1 MTQLPTHIQALL
13 SPAAYPHP
21 APRVDL
27 VQTHISYVFLAG
39 DFVYKVKKPVD
50 LGFLD
55 FTTLEKR
62 RFYCQEEVLLNRR
75 LCPGTYLDVVP
86 IAYVAGEVCVDAAG
100 PVVDYAVKMRRLPE
114 DRMMERLL
122 RRGAVDSEML
132 RGLAAKIADFHAA
145 AETNE
150 HIRSFGGLDTI
161 MGNWRENFEQTEPFV
176 GRTVS
181 RRQYRDIEAYV
192 EGFAERE
199 AALLRRRVEEGRIR
213 DCHGDLRAEAVCFQ
227 DGICIFDCIEFNERF
242 RYSDTAADLAFLAM
256 DLDFR
261 RRRALS
267 DELVGLY
274 LGMSGDVTLPLVLD
288 FYKCYRA
295 YVRGKVDGFQLDEPE
310 VPAEQKAAAQRRARR
325 YFRLA
330 HRYARPGVG
339 RALVMMVGVTGTG
352 KSYLANALAGR
363 LGAALISSDATRKL
377 LAGIAPTERREEPID
392 SGLYSPEATDRTY
405 AAMLEQAR
413 PFLADDKPVIL
424 DATYHSRRRREGAVA
439 LARSLGARLLAVE
452 CVADEGLVRQ
462 RLGERRDQPWT
473 TSDGRLE
480 VYEAQRS
487 RYEPPTELGELL
499 RVDASRPLGEQ
510 LDEVEARLTAGSDW

>member
-1 MTQLPTHIQALL
+1 MTQLPAHIEALL

-21 APRVDL
+21 VGRVEL

-62 RFYCQEEVLLNRR
+62 RFYCHEELRLNRR

-86 IAYVAGEVCVDAAG
+86 IGSAGGGVCVEAAG
-100 PVVDYAVKMRRLPE
+100 PAVDYAVKMKRLPE
-114 DRMMERLL
+114 DCMMERLL
-122 RRGAVDSEML
+122 RRRAVDPEML
-132 RGLAAKIADFHAA
+132 RALAAKIAEFHAA

-150 HIRSFGGLDTI
+150 RISSIGGLETVV
-161 MGNWRENFEQTEPFV
+161 GNWRENFEQTEPFI

-181 RRQYRDIEAYV
+181 RRQFRDIEAYV
-192 EGFAERE
+192 EGFVEKE
-199 AALLRRRVEEGRIR
+199 TELFRRRVEEGRVR
-213 DCHGDLRAEAVCFQ
+213 DCHGDLRVEAVCFP

-242 RYSDTAADLAFLAM
+242 RYSDVAADLAFLAM

-261 RRRALS
+261 GQQALS

-274 LGMSGDVTLPLVLD
+274 LGMSGDTTLPLVLN

-310 VPAEQKAAAQRRARR
+310 VPPEQRAAAQRRARR

-339 RALVMMVGVTGTG
+339 RALVTMVGVTGTG

-363 LGAALISSDATRKL
+363 LGAAIISSDATRKT

-392 SGLYSPEATDRTY
+392 SGLYSPEVTERTY
-405 AAMLEQAR
+405 AAMLERAR
-413 PFLADDKPVIL
+413 PFLAGDKPVIL
-424 DATYHSRRRREGAVA
+424 DATYHGRRYREEAAA
-439 LARSLGARLLAVE
+439 LARSLGARFLAVE
-452 CVADEGLVRQ
+452 CVVSESLVRE
-462 RLGERRDQPWT
+462 RLAERRDEPRT
-473 TSDGRLE
+473 ISDGRWE
-480 VYEAQRS
+480 VYEKQRS
-487 RYEPPTELGELL
+487 RYEPPSELGEADLL
-499 RVDASRPLGEQ
+499 RLDTSRPLGEQ
-510 LDEVEARLTAGSDW
+510 LDRVQETLVR